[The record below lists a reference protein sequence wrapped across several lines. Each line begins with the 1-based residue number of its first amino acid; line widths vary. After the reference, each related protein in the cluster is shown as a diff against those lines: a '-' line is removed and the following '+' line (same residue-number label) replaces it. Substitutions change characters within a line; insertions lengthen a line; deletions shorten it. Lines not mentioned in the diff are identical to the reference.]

1 MIVEYNKEEV
11 YTNKLDLENAGFTCI
26 HFISDND
33 NEYFLLTKT
42 IEGKLSILTLG
53 PIIGDLG
60 IPVDGFSTYY
70 KQTEYKNKTIE
81 NEISKFLNDKKK
93 GKSKLVEEINLSDAY
108 SQIPNI
114 IELFKNLV

>member
-42 IEGKLSILTLG
+42 IDGKLSILTLG
-53 PIIGDLG
+53 PVVGDLN
-60 IPVDGFSTYY
+60 IPIDGFVTSYRQLDY
-70 KQTEYKNKTIE
+70 KDRTLEK
-81 NEISKFLNDKKK
+81 EISKFLNDKKK
-93 GKSKLVEEINLSDAY
+93 GISKQVEEINLSDVY

-114 IELFKNLV
+114 IELFKNLI